1 MFDHLYEY
9 DAKLEGTHLF
19 LEKPAWLSDSG
30 MSLFFVSLRS
40 NPDIVD
46 VEDFFG
52 EIHIT
57 FSPDCRLS
65 VPERINMLLQEIQ
78 LYYQPAGKSYYLH

>member
-9 DAKLEGTHLF
+9 DAKLEGTHIF

-40 NPDIVD
+40 NPDILD
-46 VEDFFG
+46 AEDFFG

-57 FSPDCRLS
+57 FSPDCKLS
-65 VPERINMLLQEIQ
+65 VPERIDFLVQEIQ
-78 LYYQPAGKSYYLH
+78 LYYQPANKSFYLH

>member
-1 MFDHLYEY
+1 MFDHLYDY
-9 DAKLEGTHLF
+9 DAKLEGTHIF

-30 MSLFFVSLRS
+30 MSLFFVSLRT
-40 NPDIVD
+40 NPDILD

-65 VPERINMLLQEIQ
+65 VPERINFLVQEIQ
-78 LYYQPAGKSYYLH
+78 LYYQPANKSFYLH